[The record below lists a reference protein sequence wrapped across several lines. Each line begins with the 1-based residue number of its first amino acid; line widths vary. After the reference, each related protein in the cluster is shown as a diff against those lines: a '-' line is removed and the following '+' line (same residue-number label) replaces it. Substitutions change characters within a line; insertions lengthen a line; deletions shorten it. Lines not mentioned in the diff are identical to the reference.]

1 MVELIAENGKT
12 ARRTDMASA
21 RDRKDKLDMKALGTT
36 DSNSV
41 EFMFGQMVTVLRANG
56 SVAVDM
62 DSVLNTEENGRT
74 KVNGK
79 KGLKLGTE
87 YRNHKVELVMKEAGL
102 LVCRKVME
110 SKFTLTEDITMDSGK
125 QECALGM
132 LYEVVKLNEKVVPRG
147 ITSVASLDKQ
157 LWITLN
163 LMVYFLIVVRTLE
176 LFHRTKRPPHRLLI
190 SSPHLQDH
198 PVIQR
203 MLVKQDQ

>member
-1 MVELIAENGKT
+1 MVGLITENGKT

-21 RDRKDKLDMKALGTT
+21 RDRKDKLDMKVLGTT

-79 KGLKLGTE
+79 KGSKLGTE

-102 LVCRKVME
+102 QVCRKVME
-110 SKFTLTEDITMDSGK
+110 SKFTPTE
-125 QECALGM
+125 
-132 LYEVVKLNEKVVPRG
+132 VRF
-147 ITSVASLDKQ
+147 SVADKNRLQ
-157 LWITLN
+157 GRHN
-163 LMVYFLIVVRTLE
+163 L
-176 LFHRTKRPPHRLLI
+176 
-190 SSPHLQDH
+190 
-198 PVIQR
+198 
-203 MLVKQDQ
+203 